1 MSGVEIDRS
10 LAQLFSWSARGL
22 VRSEMTEYS
31 GLWTCRIFNPAYVT
45 GDQTPQ
51 KELDLI
57 LADAVFDFQT
67 PTSTTLQGII
77 GWPGGGLDLNGTVQP
92 GVGGEP
98 ASFDI
103 VGTGRQGSD
112 TYGWEYRYHGHLARN
127 WSEPLDRVVLTP
139 IEAAAVE
146 LGAVGVDP
154 SGSAI
159 RPFLVG
165 SVMRVKAHA
174 SSDGGTSPA
183 GAVYSFIAVKQQPP
197 FTWEL
202 SGSWTYRSF
211 HNNPA
216 YVFQTAPR
224 TGHHLIL
231 AEAVFRLE
239 TPTSTTLQGEIEW
252 QFAACDLKGTVR
264 PGVGG
269 EPASFDIVGTGRTGT
284 NSAGKEYLYQGHRAR
299 SWTNAVDQ
307 RPALVGSFFSRAKPN
322 RAIEEPIPLPEE
334 LMGTGYP
341 FIAVKQ
347 QI

>member
-1 MSGVEIDRS
+1 
-10 LAQLFSWSARGL
+10 
-22 VRSEMTEYS
+22 MTEYS
-31 GLWTCRIFNPAYVT
+31 GLWTCRIFNPTYVT

-77 GWPGGGLDLNGTVQP
+77 GWPGGGLDLNGTVQ
-92 GVGGEP
+92 
-98 ASFDI
+98 
-103 VGTGRQGSD
+103 
-112 TYGWEYRYHGHLARN
+112 
-127 WSEPLDRVVLTP
+127 
-139 IEAAAVE
+139 
-146 LGAVGVDP
+146 
-154 SGSAI
+154 
-159 RPFLVG
+159 
-165 SVMRVKAHA
+165 
-174 SSDGGTSPA
+174 
-183 GAVYSFIAVKQQPP
+183 
-197 FTWEL
+197 
-202 SGSWTYRSF
+202 
-211 HNNPA
+211 
-216 YVFQTAPR
+216 
-224 TGHHLIL
+224 
-231 AEAVFRLE
+231 
-239 TPTSTTLQGEIEW
+239 
-252 QFAACDLKGTVR
+252 